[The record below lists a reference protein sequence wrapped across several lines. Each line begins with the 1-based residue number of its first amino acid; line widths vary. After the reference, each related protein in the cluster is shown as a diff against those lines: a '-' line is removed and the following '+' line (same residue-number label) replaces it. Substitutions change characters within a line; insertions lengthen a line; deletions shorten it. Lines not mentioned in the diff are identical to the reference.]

1 MKKMKNLALMGAIAL
16 TGAVG
21 FTACS
26 SSNDVAEDIN
36 PNYNPET
43 NTVKT
48 EFVINVTQ
56 PGERTRMTTAAAG
69 AGDFQGLNNMY
80 LLCFPTLPTTTTTI
94 GSGQVLS
101 LADYP
106 STAVLNGTTPTQTDN
121 SSKWYTLYIPTA
133 TTNFLF
139 YAKTVNGTPSTPA
152 TTGKLNYTVSGQTS
166 VGNISFSL
174 QPIVS
179 ASMTSDEATLLAYLN
194 AVVGAKVGSDDTKT
208 WAGTV
213 AKRDAN
219 DAESS
224 HYKAL
229 ADAYQQ
235 FISISTNG
243 VRQGSA
249 RAILSTIAALHASL
263 QDVSS
268 HEAGDPQ
275 AIANAVIAAIETN
288 FTITTGV
295 ASFKDSDLPTT
306 TTEYPQNLPDGSA
319 ILTFNSST
327 SPNQFAYTNNGT
339 IGAATIATPMNKFTY
354 PSELTYYCNS
364 GLRATTSSVTTS
376 ELPNNSVTWLND
388 GNWTTWTQSAVNAS
402 TRAVAMKE
410 NVTYGAAQL
419 YSTVS
424 STASTFTD
432 NAHNVTY
439 NDAITG
445 NDIENQSIDLSGE
458 NDFLKVTGIII
469 GGQPTTARF
478 DYLPATSATPDYAIY
493 DKVDAAGS
501 SAGTLI
507 VGNSTTPTASYYT
520 LALDNYKSGEQSPV
534 NVAVE
539 FVASKDFFGR
549 DGLIKAGQSF
559 YLIGSLDPT
568 TFAANAIDWTKHVS
582 FKTTDDGYNINRVFI
597 RDAKT
602 TATFSLNATSLQ
614 KAYSTIPDLRSTQMV
629 FGLSV
634 DLAWKTGLTFDN
646 IVFN

>member
-1 MKKMKNLALMGAIAL
+1 MKNLALMGAIAL

-80 LLCFPTLPTTTTTI
+80 LLCFPALPTTTTTI

-174 QPIVS
+174 SPI
-179 ASMTSDEATLLAYLN
+179 ASTMTDDETTLLGYLN
-194 AVVGAKVGSDDTKT
+194 AIVAAKDGTDASKT
-208 WAGTV
+208 WESTV
-213 AKRDAN
+213 AKRDGEGSTPA
-219 DAESS
+219 DP

-235 FISISTNG
+235 FISTSTSG

-249 RAILSTIAALHASL
+249 RAILSTITDLHASVKT
-263 QDVSS
+263 VSNT
-268 HEAGDPQ
+268 ETGDPKL
-275 AIANAVIAAIETN
+275 IADAVLAAIETN
-288 FTITTGV
+288 FNIDGTSGE
-295 ASFKDSDLPTT
+295 ASFKSTTLPETT
-306 TTEYPQNLPDGSA
+306 TAYPQNLPDGSA
-319 ILTFNSST
+319 ILTFNSTST
-327 SPNQFAYTNNGT
+327 PKAFEYTNNGT
-339 IGAATIATPMNKFTY
+339 VGAATIATAMNKFTY

-364 GLRATTSSVTTS
+364 ALRATSSTVTTS
-376 ELPNNSVTWLND
+376 TLPTNSVAWLTD
-388 GNWTTWTQSAVNAS
+388 GNWTGWTQTAVDAS

-419 YSTVS
+419 YSTIS
-424 STASTFTD
+424 SSVSTFTD
-432 NAHNVTY
+432 NAYNVTH
-439 NDAITG
+439 NDGITG
-445 NDIENQSIDLSGE
+445 NDIANQSIDLSGE

-507 VGNSTTPTASYYT
+507 VGNSTTATASYYT

-539 FVASKDFFGR
+539 FVASKDFFGSISLALWIQLHLPR
-549 DGLIKAGQSF
+549 MR
-559 YLIGSLDPT
+559 LIGQNMLALKQQMTVTIS
-568 TFAANAIDWTKHVS
+568 IVS
-582 FKTTDDGYNINRVFI
+582 
-597 RDAKT
+597 
-602 TATFSLNATSLQ
+602 S
-614 KAYSTIPDLRSTQMV
+614 
-629 FGLSV
+629 SV
-634 DLAWKTGLTFDN
+634 MQRRQQHSH
-646 IVFN
+646 